1 MIDKK
6 FQSDIWV
13 GYIAHGGS
21 ALGGVLFMFVVT
33 RYGSVEIY
41 GALML
46 LLSLSRIM
54 GHLFAFRTNEALVA
68 FYKQGEIAGAPERSK
83 FAIFAGIGLDLISGT
98 VLLAVA
104 ILGSN
109 VLAGTLLKDPD
120 AAGEVALFGYVML
133 ISALKSSPIAFLQAT
148 ERVKLANTIMLF
160 EVLMRLAIAGYTA
173 LSCYSIG
180 LREAIWAILGSASL
194 ATLFAYIF
202 LFEAIFGR
210 LRTTRRPCDRRL
222 IHEYLRFNLQTTLS
236 SKLKAGNQN
245 IDSLVL
251 GLLTNTYTA
260 GVYATFRQMLAPL
273 AFLSAPFAMVAY
285 PRFVKAAAQ
294 RRQNE
299 MSKLIKSVNRK
310 LLLAFSAAALVILV
324 GADFYVRVNSL
335 EISRSEYVALFLMT
349 SSTLVTGLLWW
360 ARPFS
365 NSVNPNLSLLANFL
379 ATLFLLT
386 TLFPATWVLGMVGTA
401 SAMFVLSVLLALY
414 WHYALVRHT

>member
-1 MIDKK
+1 
-6 FQSDIWV
+6 
-13 GYIAHGGS
+13 
-21 ALGGVLFMFVVT
+21 
-33 RYGSVEIY
+33 
-41 GALML
+41 
-46 LLSLSRIM
+46 
-54 GHLFAFRTNEALVA
+54 
-68 FYKQGEIAGAPERSK
+68 
-83 FAIFAGIGLDLISGT
+83 
-98 VLLAVA
+98 
-104 ILGSN
+104 
-109 VLAGTLLKDPD
+109 
-120 AAGEVALFGYVML
+120 
-133 ISALKSSPIAFLQAT
+133 
-148 ERVKLANTIMLF
+148 
-160 EVLMRLAIAGYTA
+160 
-173 LSCYSIG
+173 
-180 LREAIWAILGSASL
+180 
-194 ATLFAYIF
+194 
-202 LFEAIFGR
+202 
-210 LRTTRRPCDRRL
+210 
-222 IHEYLRFNLQTTLS
+222 
-236 SKLKAGNQN
+236 
-245 IDSLVL
+245 
-251 GLLTNTYTA
+251 
-260 GVYATFRQMLAPL
+260 
-273 AFLSAPFAMVAY
+273 MVAY